1 MIMVENPGVRPLVGY
16 LRFLGYLFAL
26 PEENRIAISSLRRIW
41 EKNSFTMDALPV
53 VVVRMKVWSW
63 YLVILAVFAAL
74 TLSSCAL
81 NQEGVAPNPAEM
93 PDH

>member
-1 MIMVENPGVRPLVGY
+1 
-16 LRFLGYLFAL
+16 
-26 PEENRIAISSLRRIW
+26 
-41 EKNSFTMDALPV
+41 MDDLPV